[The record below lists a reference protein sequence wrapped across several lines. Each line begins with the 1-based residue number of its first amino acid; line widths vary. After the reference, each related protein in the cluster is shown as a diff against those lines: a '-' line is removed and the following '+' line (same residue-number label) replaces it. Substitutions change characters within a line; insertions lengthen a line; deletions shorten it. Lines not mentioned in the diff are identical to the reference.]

1 MIGEYM
7 VNNTATDADE
17 RIGLGDA
24 DAKYVSRMIQLADG
38 MDAEDIRILLG
49 AYKPTSTDI
58 RVYTKFLSSTD
69 PRNFKEV
76 EWTRMYIKPETDS
89 TSSSV
94 NREDYREF
102 EYQLG
107 TTTLGN
113 GLGAYMNGDTINY
126 KDPDGALYTNYK
138 YFAVKI
144 VLLANSY
151 SLVPRL
157 KDLRV
162 LALS

>member
-7 VNNTATDADE
+7 VNNTVTDSLE

-24 DAKYVSRMIQLADG
+24 DSKYVSRMVQLADG
-38 MDAEDIRILLG
+38 MDAEDIRVILSG
-49 AYKPTSTDI
+49 YKPTGTDI
-58 RVYTKFLSSTD
+58 RVYTKFLASTD
-69 PRNFKEV
+69 SRNFSEV
-76 EWTRMYIKPETDS
+76 EWTRLYIKSETDS

-102 EYQLG
+102 EYELG
-107 TTTLGN
+107 ETELGN
-113 GLGAYMNGDTINY
+113 GEGAWNNAFVINY
-126 KDPDGALYTNYK
+126 KDPDGALYANYK
-138 YFAVKI
+138 YFAVK
-144 VLLANSY
+144 VVMLANSY
-151 SLVPRL
+151 NLVPRL